1 MKYLCLV
8 YFEEKIW
15 EEMSESTALN
25 LSEESTLYDQELQ
38 NSGHYIAAEALE
50 SVHTATSVRMR
61 NGKLSVSDGP
71 FSETKEVLGG
81 FILIDA
87 VDLNEAIKVASKIP
101 LARVGTIE
109 VRPVLGRS

>member
-1 MKYLCLV
+1 MKYTCLV

-15 EEMSESTALN
+15 EEMSESSALN
-25 LSEESTLYDQELQ
+25 LSEESMRYDQDLQ
-38 NSGHYIAAEALE
+38 SSGHYIAAEALE
-50 SVHTATSVRMR
+50 SVHAATTVRMR

-87 VDLNEAIKVASKIP
+87 VDLNEAIKIASKIP
-101 LARVGTIE
+101 LARVGTVE
-109 VRPVLGRS
+109 VRPVLTRA